1 MDPVKEHRIAIY
13 GAGAM
18 GTVLGTFL
26 AKAGIRACLVTR
38 NAAHVEALRAGR
50 GRTVLT
56 DGTEI
61 ACPTDACLPG
71 EMEGTYDIIFL
82 MTKQREN
89 PAIAEFLRD
98 YLAEDGA
105 LCTCQNGLPEKKL
118 AAILGEDRVLGCA
131 VVWGASF
138 LEPGRVALTSET
150 SAMSFLLGGAGG
162 HPNRLAEVREIL
174 SAVGPVTTEENFL
187 GARWSKLLINA
198 AFSGVSVLTDLSYG
212 EIAKGRSSRKLAR
225 AIAKECVRAAEK
237 DGVVFGPVQGHRA
250 DKILAS
256 GGLCALLAPVLYPA
270 AIKKHALLHSGML
283 RDLKDGK
290 PCDIDFVNG
299 VIAETGRTNGTPVPY
314 NLAVVRT
321 VHEIERGEREISPA
335 NIEVCLRRAKEET
348 RKNREKKT
356 C

>member
-1 MDPVKEHRIAIY
+1 MKEVENLRIAIY

-26 AKAGIRACLVTR
+26 AEAGVRAQLVTR
-38 NAAHVEALRAGR
+38 NAAHTEALRAGR
-50 GRTVLT
+50 GRVVLT
-56 DGTEI
+56 DGSEKT
-61 ACPTDACLPG
+61 CPRDACLPG
-71 EMEGTYDIIFL
+71 AMTGTYDLIFL

-89 PAIAEFLRD
+89 AAIAEFLRG

-118 AAILGEDRVLGCA
+118 AAVLGEDRVLGCA

-150 SAMSFLLGGAGG
+150 GAMSFLLGAAGKN
-162 HPNRLAEVREIL
+162 PNLLRETESVL
-174 SAVGPVTTEENFL
+174 SRVGPVTVQENFA

-212 EIAKGRSSRKLAR
+212 EIAKGRSSRRLAR
-225 AIAKECVRAAEK
+225 AIAKECVRAAKKE
-237 DGVVFGPVQGHRA
+237 GVVFERMQGHRA
-250 DKILAS
+250 DKILTG
-256 GGLCALLAPVLYPA
+256 GGLYALLSPVLYPL
-270 AIKKHALLHSGML
+270 AIRRHALLHSGML

-299 VIAETGRTNGTPVPY
+299 VIAETGKENGTPVPY
-314 NLAVVRT
+314 NLAVIRT

-335 NIEVCLRRAKEET
+335 NIEVCLRRARKEAGE
-348 RKNREKKT
+348 NRE
-356 C
+356 